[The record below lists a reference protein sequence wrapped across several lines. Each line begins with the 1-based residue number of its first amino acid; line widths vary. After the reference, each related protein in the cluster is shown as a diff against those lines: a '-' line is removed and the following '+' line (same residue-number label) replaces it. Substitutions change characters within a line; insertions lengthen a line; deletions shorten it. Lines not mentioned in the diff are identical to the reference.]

1 MNTYLTLFIIATAFS
16 LLLTPIVRRV
26 CERFGLVDEPRDERR
41 VHTKAVPRLGGIAV
55 FASMLIALAAL
66 PLVDNLVTR
75 TLLTNKQ
82 LLLIMLVPAALVFL
96 FGIYDDV
103 RGADARL
110 KFVAQGLAGTLFFI
124 LGGRITALSVPF
136 VGSIELPLIL
146 SFVVT
151 IFWIIAITNA
161 FNLIDGMDGLASG
174 AALFASFALLVV
186 SLVNG
191 HQFETIVAIALSGAL
206 IGFLRYNFNPALIF
220 LGDSGA
226 LFIGFT
232 LAAISVEGAQKAS
245 TAVAVTIPL
254 LAFGL
259 PVVDTGFSIARRF
272 VSGKPLFGGDREH
285 IHHMLLARGWSQRRV
300 VLVLYGV
307 CATFG
312 LLALVFVTDAA
323 RRATGFVLLVVGAA
337 VVLGVGRLRYHEVDE
352 FKAGVKR
359 NLTKRRLRVANNIRV
374 RRASRTM
381 SHASTL
387 GQIFDALQEMLDVG
401 EFVYA
406 TVQLDFGGSGET
418 AKYALAREAGTVS
431 LRRAELLNNTLSW
444 TWERGDI
451 EAEEIIGSGKF
462 WSLRLPLSTNRE
474 GCGYLNFYREFDSDP
489 LLVDIT
495 YLCNLFHRETARA
508 IERVM
513 LANEQK
519 SGEHALSMSVTS
531 GD

>member
-1 MNTYLTLFIIATAFS
+1 MNTYITLFIIATAFS
-16 LLLTPIVRRV
+16 LLLTPIVRRL

-41 VHTKAVPRLGGIAV
+41 VHTKAVPRLGGVAV
-55 FASMLIALAAL
+55 FASMLIAIAAL

-82 LLLIMLVPAALVFL
+82 LLFTMLVPAALVFL
-96 FGIYDDV
+96 FGIYDDL

-110 KFVAQGLAGTLFFI
+110 KFVVQGLAGTLFFI

-136 VGSIELPLIL
+136 VGSIELPLAL
-146 SFVVT
+146 GFVVT
-151 IFWIIAITNA
+151 IFWIIGITNA

-174 AALFASFALLVV
+174 AAFFASFAMLIV
-186 SLVNG
+186 SLAYG

-206 IGFLRYNFNPALIF
+206 IGFLRYNFNPASIF
-220 LGDSGA
+220 LGDSGS

-232 LAAISVEGAQKAS
+232 LAALSVEGTQKAS
-245 TAVAVTIPL
+245 TAVAVAIPL
-254 LAFGL
+254 MAFGL
-259 PVVDTGFSIARRF
+259 PVIDTGFSIVRRF
-272 VSGKPLFGGDREH
+272 ASGKPLFQGDREH
-285 IHHMLLARGWSQRRV
+285 IHHMLLARGWSQRRTAF
-300 VLVLYGV
+300 VLYGV
-307 CATFG
+307 CALFG
-312 LLALVFVTDAA
+312 MLALVFVTDAA

-381 SHASTL
+381 SHAATL
-387 GQIFDALQEMLDVG
+387 GQIFDALQEMLDLG
-401 EFVYA
+401 EFAYA
-406 TVQLDFGGSGET
+406 AVQLDFSGDVEA
-418 AKYALAREAGTVS
+418 AKRALALEAGTMS
-431 LRRAELLNNTLSW
+431 LARAEVRDNALFW

-451 EAEEIIGSGKF
+451 MAEEILGSGKF
-462 WSLRLPLSTNRE
+462 WSLRLPLSANGE
-474 GCGYLNFYREFDSDP
+474 GSGYLNLYREFNSDA

-508 IERVM
+508 VERVM
-513 LANEQK
+513 LAHEQK
-519 SGEHALSMSVTS
+519 SGERMLSVSVAS